1 MTTDDGQVKFWFAG
15 TVCQV
20 KFDTFPSLLAV
31 MDRKLGNAEN
41 DKNYDETWG
50 KFDHKHEN
58 ESVQL
63 KPKAEIIDQR

>member
-1 MTTDDGQVKFWFAG
+1 M
-15 TVCQV
+15 

-41 DKNYDETWG
+41 DKNYDKTWG

-58 ESVQL
+58 ESV
-63 KPKAEIIDQR
+63 